1 MRHIQVKIETKC
13 FPQAELV
20 GTLGYDMIRG
30 NAASPITNWSV
41 FFVN

>member
-1 MRHIQVKIETKC
+1 MKYILVEIEAKC

-30 NAASPITNWSV
+30 NAAYQWE
-41 FFVN
+41 